1 MRAVSR
7 SRIQRVAATAATA
20 AAAACAA
27 DACAACAADTS
38 ERRRVAALTS
48 APFRHRHR
56 PVADALP

>member
-7 SRIQRVAATAATA
+7 SRIRRVA
-20 AAAACAA
+20 AAAASAA
-27 DACAACAADTS
+27 AAADTS